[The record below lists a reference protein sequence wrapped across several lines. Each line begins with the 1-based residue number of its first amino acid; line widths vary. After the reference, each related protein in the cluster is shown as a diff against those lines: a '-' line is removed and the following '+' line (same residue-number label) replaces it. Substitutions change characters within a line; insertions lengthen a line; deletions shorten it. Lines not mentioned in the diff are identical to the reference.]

1 MKRFSHYSFLLG
13 LILLAVIL
21 HMVNLPAAW
30 QLLKSSQP
38 HWVVAAFL
46 FIIPEV
52 LIKGL
57 RLMALCRTFHSN
69 LSFKNSIWI
78 YLAGQPL
85 GAVTPAKLGDIVR
98 VLGIGRWGNLKPH
111 SAFAVH
117 VADKVYDLLA
127 LGLLAATGLITL
139 IAQAEF
145 KGPAVAA
152 LMGIGIGM
160 LCMLLFLNPQWMR
173 LILKPLLLF
182 LAPQKL
188 AEKLRAHGREF
199 YDNLLAL
206 FQPFSRLPLPFFLSL
221 SAWMVVLIRTYFCAQ
236 AVGLPLS
243 FITLYLL
250 MPVVIVIEFL
260 PITILGFGTRE
271 AALIF
276 LFASPLISKE
286 LLVSFSFL
294 TAVAGPILTAL
305 VGIPMA
311 MRLLPAAEPKS

>member
-1 MKRFSHYSFLLG
+1 M
-13 LILLAVIL
+13 
-21 HMVNLPAAW
+21 
-30 QLLKSSQP
+30 
-38 HWVVAAFL
+38 
-46 FIIPEV
+46 
-52 LIKGL
+52 
-57 RLMALCRTFHSN
+57 
-69 LSFKNSIWI
+69 
-78 YLAGQPL
+78 
-85 GAVTPAKLGDIVR
+85 R
-98 VLGIGRWGNLKPH
+98 VLGIGRWANLKPH

-139 IAQAEF
+139 IAQTEF

-152 LMGIGIGM
+152 LMGMGIGM

-199 YDNLLAL
+199 YDNLLTL

-260 PITILGFGTRE
+260 PVTILGFGTRE
-271 AALIF
+271 AALFF
-276 LFASPLISKE
+276 LLASPQISKE
-286 LLVSFSFL
+286 GLISFSAMTVL
-294 TAVAGPILTAL
+294 AGPLLTAL
-305 VGIPMA
+305 VGVYSA
-311 MRLLPAAEPKS
+311 MKLSHTQAKS

>member
-1 MKRFSHYSFLLG
+1 MKRLSSYIFLLG
-13 LILLAVIL
+13 LALFVLLL
-21 HMVNLPAAW
+21 RMVDLPSTWA
-30 QLLKSSQP
+30 LLKAAKP
-38 HWVVAAFL
+38 HWVALAFL
-46 FIIPEV
+46 FIVPEV

-57 RLMALCRTFHSN
+57 RLVALSRNFHSH
-69 LSFKNSIWI
+69 LTFKNSVWI

-127 LGLLAATGLITL
+127 LCLLAATGLITL
-139 IAQAEF
+139 VAQTEF

-160 LCMLLFLNPQWMR
+160 LLMVLFLNPQWMR

-188 AEKLRAHGREF
+188 AEQVQAHGREF
-199 YDNLLAL
+199 YNNLLTL
-206 FQPFSRLPLPFFLSL
+206 FQPFSRLPVPFLLSL

-243 FITLYLL
+243 FVTIYLL
-250 MPVVIVIEFL
+250 LPVVIVIEFL
-260 PITILGFGTRE
+260 PITLLGFGTRE
-271 AALIF
+271 AALFF
-276 LFASPLISKE
+276 LLASPLISKAG
-286 LLVSFSFL
+286 LLSFSL
-294 TAVAGPILTAL
+294 MTVVAGPLLTSL
-305 VGIPMA
+305 VGIYCA
-311 MRLLPAAEPKS
+311 MKLGSNEGTKS